1 MFRHTIEQKA
11 LGKTLFNALAEAV
24 LVSTSMLP
32 LVMIALV
39 TLR

>member
-11 LGKTLFNALAEAV
+11 LGKTLINALAEAF
-24 LVSTSMLP
+24 LVGTSTLP

-39 TLR
+39 TIR